1 MSPCSAHQIIG
12 EFKYCDDP
20 EFGLCANDIILD
32 DSQDIETYIW
42 RQPNA
47 GEK

>member
-12 EFKYCDDP
+12 EYEYRDDP
-20 EFGLCANDIILD
+20 KFGLCPNDIILD

-42 RQPNA
+42 RRPNV